1 MYLSLQQGFEA
12 ACLITIQPS
21 SRESYMFHHPNIE
34 LTQLQASAIG
44 LPIVSKQTT
53 GRKEEE
59 LTDLADA
66 LRESK
71 SKHGIEGIA
80 SGAIDSE
87 YQKTRID
94 RITYEAG
101 LKSFAPLWRKNP
113 IQMLR
118 SQFQS
123 GFKTIIC
130 GVYAH
135 GLNQAWLGRPL
146 NKETI
151 ESLTE
156 LSQRFRIHPSGEGG
170 EYESL
175 VLDAPIFK
183 RELHVDESST
193 DWDANSET
201 GTFRVLRA
209 HLESKGK
216 R

>member
-1 MYLSLQQGFEA
+1 
-12 ACLITIQPS
+12 
-21 SRESYMFHHPNIE
+21 MFHHPNIE
-34 LTQLQASAIG
+34 LTQLQADAMG
-44 LPIVSKQTT
+44 LPIVSKQTA

-59 LTDLADA
+59 LKDLAEA

-71 SKHGIEGIA
+71 SRHNIVGIV

-94 RITYEAG
+94 RITHEAG

-113 IQMLR
+113 LQLLR
-118 SQFQS
+118 NQFQS

-135 GLNQAWLGRPL
+135 GFNQKWLGRPL
-146 NKETI
+146 NEETV
-151 ESLTE
+151 EALTQ

-183 RELHVDESST
+183 SELHVDESSI
-193 DWDANSET
+193 DWDQNTGT
-201 GTFRVLRA
+201 GTFNVLRA